1 MFVFSCRLM
10 NQLFRVMCS
19 FTVDKYSLHL
29 STGIPKRG
37 SYINAITVSVKCSKH
52 SYQNY
57 ICYFYFLKT
66 FSSGFSNFVILPV
79 ENSIFVLF
87 ICGWVLMSKV
97 KFIKLEFTYCCSCTL
112 IASLT
117 LPWTLLVVIYQL
129 TGFYCDEISSTRGR
143 CRPFALAKW
152 PWIRYSRFSATTAIH
167 RIGIFYS
174 YVKLCFKKHTP
185 AI

>member
-10 NQLFRVMCS
+10 NQLFRVICS

-57 ICYFYFLKT
+57 ICYFYFFKT

-97 KFIKLEFTYCCSCTL
+97 KFIKLEFTCILLFMYLDCFTDITMNSACSHLPTHRVLLWRNIQHQRTL
-112 IASLT
+112 
-117 LPWTLLVVIYQL
+117 
-129 TGFYCDEISSTRGR
+129 
-143 CRPFALAKW
+143 
-152 PWIRYSRFSATTAIH
+152 
-167 RIGIFYS
+167 
-174 YVKLCFKKHTP
+174 
-185 AI
+185 